1 MGGLGPG
8 REWNLQFADAFA
20 EGSPTRFFFADY
32 PRCMSLVES
41 VTERLKEYRQLPEH
55 LLFGLSLL
63 GVLTVVHL
71 HIQQTRNFDRGCFG
85 FAGLDSGHM
94 GFDCSSVLASSAGT
108 FLGLSNITWGLGFY
122 LAIAVVTFAIF
133 GLGARWRAWLH
144 GARAAGLTA
153 GLAYTGYL
161 VYVQVAV
168 LESLCALCLASAVIV
183 ALLFGVQGAILIR
196 TVQSS
201 ESTMPTRQFKR
212 DLIIYVYLVAT
223 AAVLVGADFTYF
235 RALAPADEGRA
246 AAQQA
251 QFRGAACQLD
261 PEKSP
266 VQDPAS
272 LVTFQ
277 DVTKGPADAAVTVIE
292 YFDPNCPHCKTF
304 HNETMT
310 TLVSEYGDDVQFVFK
325 PFPLRGSSLPEIQ
338 ALYAAH
344 QEGKFVEML
353 EGQYARQ
360 NRTGIGEQDL
370 RSIASEI
377 GMNPDVLMSRIQEK
391 KYREQIIQQ
400 RRRAIE
406 IGVNSTPTV
415 LVNGHFAGSRSTEC
429 LRLFIERAKKGTLG
443 TQASSG

>member
-1 MGGLGPG
+1 
-8 REWNLQFADAFA
+8 
-20 EGSPTRFFFADY
+20 
-32 PRCMSLVES
+32 MSLVGS
-41 VTERLKEYRQLPEH
+41 VKERLTEYRPTPEH
-55 LLFGLSLL
+55 VLFGLSLL

-71 HIQQTRNFDRGCFG
+71 FIQQGRNFDRGCFG
-85 FAGLDSGHM
+85 FAGLESGHM
-94 GFDCSSVLASSAGT
+94 GFDCSSVLASGAGT

-122 LAIAVVTFAIF
+122 LIVAALTFAVF
-133 GLGARWRAWLH
+133 WLGARWRIWVH
-144 GARAAGLTA
+144 GARALGLTA
-153 GLAYTGYL
+153 GLAYSGYL

-168 LESLCALCLASAVIV
+168 LESLCALCLVSAVLV
-183 ALLFGVQGAILIR
+183 ALLTGVQGAILTR
-196 TVQSS
+196 SFQPS
-201 ESTMPTRQFKR
+201 ESTMPTRLFKR
-212 DLIIYVYLVAT
+212 DLTIYVYL
-223 AAVLVGADFTYF
+223 AAITVVLVGADLTYF

-246 AAQQA
+246 ATQQA
-251 QFRGAACQLD
+251 QFGGAACQLD
-261 PEKSP
+261 SEKSP
-266 VQDPAS
+266 VEDPAS
-272 LVTFQ
+272 LVGFQ
-277 DVTKGPADAAVTVIE
+277 DVTKGPADASVTVVE

-310 TLVSEYGDDVQFVFK
+310 TLVSEYGDEVQFVYK

-370 RSIASEI
+370 RAIASEI

-391 KYREQIIQQ
+391 KYRSQIIQQ

-415 LVNGHFAGSRSTEC
+415 LINGHFAGSRSTEC
-429 LRLFIERAKKGTLG
+429 MRMFIERAQKGTLG
-443 TQASSG
+443 TKASSK

>member
-1 MGGLGPG
+1 
-8 REWNLQFADAFA
+8 
-20 EGSPTRFFFADY
+20 
-32 PRCMSLVES
+32 MSLVGS
-41 VTERLKEYRQLPEH
+41 VKERLNEYRPTPEY

-71 HIQQTRNFDRGCFG
+71 YIQQGRNFDRGCFG
-85 FAGLDSGHM
+85 LAGLESEQM
-94 GFDCSSVLASSAGT
+94 GFDCSSVLASGAGT

-122 LAIAVVTFAIF
+122 LSVVALTFAVF
-133 GLGARWRAWLH
+133 GLGTRWRAWLH
-144 GARAAGLTA
+144 GGRTVALTA
-153 GLAYTGYL
+153 GLAYSGYL

-168 LESLCALCLASAVIV
+168 LESLCALCLASAVI
-183 ALLFGVQGAILIR
+183 ATLLTGVQGAILIR
-196 TVQSS
+196 FAQPS
-201 ESTMPTRQFKR
+201 ESIMPTRLFKR
-212 DLIIYVYLVAT
+212 DLTIYVYLAAT
-223 AAVLVGADFTYF
+223 AAVLVGADLTYF

-246 AAQQA
+246 AAQQE
-251 QFRGAACQLD
+251 QFGGAACQLD
-261 PEKSP
+261 SEKDP

-272 LVTFQ
+272 LVGFQ
-277 DVTKGPADAAVTVIE
+277 DVTQGPADASVTVAE

-310 TLVSEYGDDVQFVFK
+310 TLVSEYGDEVQFVFK

-344 QEGKFVEML
+344 QEGKFAEML

-370 RSIASEI
+370 RAIASEI
-377 GMNPDVLMSRIQEK
+377 GMNPDVLISRIQKK
-391 KYREQIIQQ
+391 KYRKQIIQQ

-415 LVNGHFAGSRSTEC
+415 LINGHFAGSRSTEC
-429 LRLFIERAKKGTLG
+429 MRVFIERAQKGTLG
-443 TQASSG
+443 AKASSK